1 MDRKFCSC
9 LVTVLVLTFITLNGT
24 RSHAQSA
31 SAPFAFRSGQ
41 SMYIVAFR
49 RERQSVVVD
58 PVRGSI
64 TPPDYVDLELDAE
77 KKVRTRIEQW
87 GFFRVAEKPK
97 DADFVFLVSLDDTS
111 IEGLVVPFEAYRQH
125 LKDRFDLDALRD
137 AAYARYLAGPLKLAT
152 LSRLSDRLIREFRT
166 KVESRSSSGK

>member
-1 MDRKFCSC
+1 MDRKLCSC
-9 LVTVLVLTFITLNGT
+9 VALALLCVSLAGT
-24 RSHAQSA
+24 CVKGQSA
-31 SAPFAFRSGQ
+31 SAPFAFHSGQ

-49 RERQSVVVD
+49 RERQSVVID
-58 PVRGSI
+58 PLRGSI

-152 LSRLSDRLIREFRT
+152 LSRLSERLVKEFRA
-166 KVESRSSSGK
+166 KIESRSSNSK

>member
-1 MDRKFCSC
+1 MDRKLCSC
-9 LVTVLVLTFITLNGT
+9 VALALLCVSLAGT
-24 RSHAQSA
+24 RVNGQSA
-31 SAPFAFRSGQ
+31 SAPFAFHSGQ

-49 RERQSVVVD
+49 RERQSVVID
-58 PVRGSI
+58 PLRGSI

-152 LSRLSDRLIREFRT
+152 LSRLSERLVKEFRA
-166 KVESRSSSGK
+166 KVESRSTSGK